1 MNGAG
6 LLPVGHILLV
16 LPLEAE
22 KTSAGGIIMATASQ
36 ERKDEMGQTEAT
48 VIALGNT
55 AYADQTAP
63 WCKIGD
69 NVVFARYAGTER
81 DGSDGRKYRLIND
94 LDVKAVLITGENN
107 G

>member
-1 MNGAG
+1 MSAAG
-6 LLPVGHILLV
+6 IRPVGHILLA
-16 LPLEAE
+16 LPLELE
-22 KTSAGGIIMATASQ
+22 QVSASGIILRTDSQ
-36 ERKDEMGQTEAT
+36 DRKEEMGQTEAT

-94 LDVKAVLITGENN
+94 LDVKAVLIGEDN